1 MGYGEGEDVPGGISK
16 EVVIDGFLNFRNG
29 FLELFGLPIG
39 FDGLFVLEKGGS
51 KCGLGPSVP
60 HLLA

>member
-16 EVVIDGFLNFRNG
+16 EVVIDCFLNFRNG

-39 FDGLFVLEKGGS
+39 LDGLFVLEKGGS
-51 KCGLGPSVP
+51 KCGIGLSVGD
-60 HLLA
+60 LFD